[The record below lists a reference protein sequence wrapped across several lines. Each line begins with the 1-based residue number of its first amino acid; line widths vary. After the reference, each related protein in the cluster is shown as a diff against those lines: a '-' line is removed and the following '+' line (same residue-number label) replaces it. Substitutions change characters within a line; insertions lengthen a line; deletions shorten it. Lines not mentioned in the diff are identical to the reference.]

1 MQNDIDYTLVFKKAK
16 EFALAYSNEISVDD
30 SYHETVYADGVY
42 YACVSL
48 SFPTKGNKQ
57 LKEQLLQ
64 SGFCTKMQGGTVRGQ
79 RVSRVLLWIESDT
92 YDYHRKN

>member
-30 SYHETVYADGVY
+30 SHHETVYADGIY
-42 YACVSL
+42 YACVPL

-79 RVSRVLLWIESDT
+79 RVSRVLLWIETDT
-92 YDYHRKN
+92 YDYHIIF